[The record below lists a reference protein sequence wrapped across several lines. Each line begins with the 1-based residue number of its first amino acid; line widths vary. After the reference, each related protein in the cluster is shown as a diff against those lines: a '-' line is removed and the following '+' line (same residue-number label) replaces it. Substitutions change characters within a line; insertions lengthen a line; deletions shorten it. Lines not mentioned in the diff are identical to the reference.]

1 MTRTKTRQHPSP
13 RRTRADRTVA
23 RASRKEV
30 KFPIPGHALGPQACL
45 MMRRKAA
52 RWSVTDSFRGDPAYV
67 GTGEVWMEL
76 KPDTPDGDL
85 YCWSEGQARA
95 LAARFVEQAVEIH
108 RNSTALLAAARRIEA
123 LAAAMAPKEP
133 MPPVLTLHHVDAR
146 LREAQAEVDA
156 RATVLAPAPVE
167 PAGFTVPA
175 AMDHPDYQPE
185 RPDPVAEVKVLSLKA
200 QGISANTEQETVALD
215 VRRVQ
220 GPDETAVFP
229 VLAGLPPMPPM
240 PPTVHLDYLA
250 ETHPGAGA
258 RIRESVAEAMAAAS

>member
-1 MTRTKTRQHPSP
+1 MTRTKTRQHPAP

-52 RWSVTDSFRGDPAYV
+52 RWSVTDSFRGAPAYV
-67 GTGEVWMEL
+67 GAGEVWMEL

-95 LAARFVEQAVEIH
+95 LAARFVEQAIEIH

-133 MPPVLTLHHVDAR
+133 LPPVLTLHHIDAR

-156 RATVLAPAPVE
+156 QAKVAAPVK

-175 AMDHPDYQPE
+175 AIDHPDYQPE
-185 RPDPVAEVKVLSLKA
+185 SPDPVAEVKVLSLKA
-200 QGISANTEQETVALD
+200 QGISANSEQDTIPLD
-215 VRRVQ
+215 VSRIH
-220 GPDETAVFP
+220 GPDDTAMFQMLP
-229 VLAGLPPMPPM
+229 DLPPMPST

-250 ETHPGAGA
+250 ETHPDAGD
-258 RIRESVAEAMAAAS
+258 RIRASVAEAMAAAS